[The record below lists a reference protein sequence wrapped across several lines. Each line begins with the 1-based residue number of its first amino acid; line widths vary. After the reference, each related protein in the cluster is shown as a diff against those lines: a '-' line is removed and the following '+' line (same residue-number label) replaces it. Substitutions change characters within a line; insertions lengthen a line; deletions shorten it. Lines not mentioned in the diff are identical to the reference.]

1 VDILRLCAILQVLT
15 VREILSY
22 GVVNHMGARVELEEM
37 AMTALTYSMDEG
49 VEITE
54 LREEDRPYLSDDYKR
69 EVLQHMS
76 IMQLIDTIMINP
88 TVHISPSYRD
98 TGLSASY
105 TFQPLSNLVY
115 TRDQQIT
122 TCKGIVMGK
131 LRSSQ
136 RQLEV
141 EVMKFCFRKLG
152 MPWSDMSVHNKATSI
167 HLSACTACCACH
179 CMVSQS
185 AMPGKV
191 IKQLKVMVH
200 DDAQV
205 LHTHMTPNIGFS
217 CVSMWDSHI
226 LSIQLPPT
234 WSKRFCHMSAHTSA
248 NHVHGNDLQK
258 EALVGRQQ
266 KDDVTSMHDW
276 IWPDGSG
283 LPVVGEIEEPGFLEG
298 GDYFAAGEDLALV
311 GVGLRS
317 NQEAC
322 DQLMQRNWLGTD
334 RLAVVRDDFEQHQV
348 STRGTQQLKK
358 ITHGLK
364 SMKVLG
370 ASIIWLAW

>member
-1 VDILRLCAILQVLT
+1 MTDANGIGLEHLAIRQLSRKSDMTTSQSVQDVRDVAPPVPSAKRGSATNLLSGAGTTTAVQEHENETAEIVIVCEPQGTSLMMGGLHPRASLYERPVNLDAAKYAHAEFRQVMRDAGVKVLT

-54 LREEDRPYLSDDYKR
+54 LREEDRPYLSDTYKR

-152 MPWSDMSVHNKATSI
+152 
-167 HLSACTACCACH
+167 
-179 CMVSQS
+179 
-185 AMPGKV
+185 
-191 IKQLKVMVH
+191 
-200 DDAQV
+200 
-205 LHTHMTPNIGFS
+205 
-217 CVSMWDSHI
+217 
-226 LSIQLPPT
+226 
-234 WSKRFCHMSAHTSA
+234 
-248 NHVHGNDLQK
+248 
-258 EALVGRQQ
+258 
-266 KDDVTSMHDW
+266 
-276 IWPDGSG
+276 

-334 RLAVVRDDFEQHQV
+334 RLAVVRDDFEQHQDRMHLDCV
-348 STRGTQQLKK
+348 FSILGDKCCIMLEE
-358 ITHGLK
+358 
-364 SMKVLG
+364 MLG
-370 ASIIWLAW
+370 AESKTRRLVDEYSRHPSTGGPT

>member
-1 VDILRLCAILQVLT
+1 LQVLT

-22 GVVNHMGARVELEEM
+22 GVINHMGARVELEEM

-152 MPWSDMSVHNKATSI
+152 MPRSDMSVHKYSLICMHSMTC
-167 HLSACTACCACH
+167 LSLQGLSMIYARQSKQTA
-179 CMVSQS
+179 
-185 AMPGKV
+185 
-191 IKQLKVMVH
+191 
-200 DDAQV
+200 
-205 LHTHMTPNIGFS
+205 
-217 CVSMWDSHI
+217 
-226 LSIQLPPT
+226 
-234 WSKRFCHMSAHTSA
+234 
-248 NHVHGNDLQK
+248 
-258 EALVGRQQ
+258 
-266 KDDVTSMHDW
+266 
-276 IWPDGSG
+276 
-283 LPVVGEIEEPGFLEG
+283 
-298 GDYFAAGEDLALV
+298 
-311 GVGLRS
+311 
-317 NQEAC
+317 
-322 DQLMQRNWLGTD
+322 
-334 RLAVVRDDFEQHQV
+334 
-348 STRGTQQLKK
+348 
-358 ITHGLK
+358 
-364 SMKVLG
+364 
-370 ASIIWLAW
+370 

>member
-1 VDILRLCAILQVLT
+1 MLRLCAVLQVLT

-22 GVVNHMGARVELEEM
+22 GVINHMGARVELEEM

-152 MPWSDMSVHNKATSI
+152 MPRSDMSVHKYSLICMHSMTC
-167 HLSACTACCACH
+167 LSLQGMSMIYARQSKQTA
-179 CMVSQS
+179 
-185 AMPGKV
+185 
-191 IKQLKVMVH
+191 
-200 DDAQV
+200 
-205 LHTHMTPNIGFS
+205 
-217 CVSMWDSHI
+217 
-226 LSIQLPPT
+226 
-234 WSKRFCHMSAHTSA
+234 
-248 NHVHGNDLQK
+248 
-258 EALVGRQQ
+258 
-266 KDDVTSMHDW
+266 
-276 IWPDGSG
+276 
-283 LPVVGEIEEPGFLEG
+283 
-298 GDYFAAGEDLALV
+298 
-311 GVGLRS
+311 
-317 NQEAC
+317 
-322 DQLMQRNWLGTD
+322 
-334 RLAVVRDDFEQHQV
+334 
-348 STRGTQQLKK
+348 
-358 ITHGLK
+358 
-364 SMKVLG
+364 
-370 ASIIWLAW
+370 